1 MTTKRFIGIAVS
13 AYELLALATG
23 RTPPIT
29 DIARQHPTLA
39 AGFVG
44 FIAWHFSPTDAT

>member
-1 MTTKRFIGIAVS
+1 MTTKRFIGIAAS

-29 DIARQHPTLA
+29 DVARKHPTLA
-39 AGFVG
+39 GVLVG
-44 FIAWHFSPTDAT
+44 FIAWHFSPGT